1 MFHPAYW
8 AYVAGDMDILW
19 PGNDYTL
26 KVLTIGKALFQ
37 DPRYAWRAVAA
48 WYKKTNNLIAGC
60 AGYDLF
66 TQSYEVQTK
75 CTPFGGAVDRSQVQK
90 DADTCVSTTMKFP
103 EKPKETNG
111 NIVPA
116 TQPKAK
122 CVP

>member
-48 WYKKTNNLIAGC
+48 WYKRTNSLIANCGD
-60 AGYDLF
+60 DLF
-66 TQSYEVQTK
+66 YESYET
-75 CTPFGGAVDRSQVQK
+75 
-90 DADTCVSTTMKFP
+90 
-103 EKPKETNG
+103 
-111 NIVPA
+111 
-116 TQPKAK
+116 
-122 CVP
+122 